1 MIYKQLIMK
10 AFKKLVFKKTLKK
23 IGKGALTF
31 VDNAA
36 LGGAVT
42 KTIQD
47 TKESPKGKIPYLEIT
62 ASLVPI
68 VLLIAVLSG
77 AVTIEEVKEL
87 LKLF

>member
-1 MIYKQLIMK
+1 MNPFIMK
-10 AFKKLVFKKTLKK
+10 AFTKLLFGKNIKK
-23 IGKGALTF
+23 IGNIALRV

-47 TKESPKGKIPYLEIT
+47 TEGSPKGKIPYLEIIS
-62 ASLVPI
+62 SLVP
-68 VLLIAVLSG
+68 VALLIAVLAGWIDVSQL
-77 AVTIEEVKEL
+77 KEL